1 MLPKILLTLP
11 HILRVLDNYFLY
23 FLFLGD
29 CLGIFWVQ
37 AGDVYLNNTIYI
49 YGTPNLLI
57 DMVPHLYLYIVHSK
71 DIPPSYRVLQNK
83 QKQDKK
89 KAEEEDSWTD
99 AKGCGNG
106 SHADTIVSPTFFDAQ
121 LAERILCIHSQLSFN
136 ILIVALK
143 CELLYH
149 LHSS

>member
-89 KAEEEDSWTD
+89 RLRRKILGQMPKAAEMDHMQTRSSLRPSSMPSLPR
-99 AKGCGNG
+99 GFC
-106 SHADTIVSPTFFDAQ
+106 VS
-121 LAERILCIHSQLSFN
+121 ILSYP
-136 ILIVALK
+136 LIFS
-143 CELLYH
+143 LL
-149 LHSS
+149 L